1 MSKAFTKDDDDAA
14 ELLVAPRAPL
24 PAGLPN
30 YVTPR
35 GLAALHAERASLE
48 RDHDAVDASDAPDR
62 ALKRHAF
69 AQRLAALQARI
80 ATAVLVDPATQP
92 RGEVRFGARV
102 RVRNSAGK
110 ELVYRI
116 VGIDE
121 ADAEAGRVAFSSP
134 LARALLG
141 KREGDSAAIDTP
153 RAHEELE
160 VLGIDYEADA
170 GEVR

>member
-1 MSKAFTKDDDDAA
+1 MSKAFTKDDDGDA

-35 GLAALHAERASLE
+35 GLIALHAERASLE
-48 RDHDAVDASDAPDR
+48 REHGVVGASDAPDR
-62 ALKRHAF
+62 AVKLHAL
-69 AQRLAALQARI
+69 AQRLAALQTRI
-80 ATAVLVDPATQP
+80 ATAVLVDTPTRP
-92 RGEVRFGARV
+92 HGEVRFGARV
-102 RVRNSAGK
+102 RVRNSVGK

-121 ADAEAGRVAFSSP
+121 ADAESGRIAFSSP

-141 KREGDSAAIDTP
+141 KREGDSAPVDTP

-170 GEVR
+170 GEAR